1 VHSVGKLAQG
11 VSAALKS
18 RALKPK
24 RVALIAV
31 EEQLNIREWR
41 ELSELFEDIG
51 SHDMAEH
58 ATALRRAKAPLEID
72 LVAETTHILEAA
84 LARFEQTAR
93 PGRTEYEVMAE
104 IEREA
109 RRRGVEDFRLLL
121 ARSTTPGIGLRPA
134 AHSTFG
140 PGEQV
145 LILVAASSQRYWSEL
160 GETVCFGEPTKHMA
174 TSYEI
179 ATQVFERLL
188 QNVRVGATLPTADAC
203 LNGVASPAARKSFQA
218 YGLANGVGLDLT
230 EAPELG
236 KTPYGALQPGTT
248 LTLRACMTDQD
259 SGSALISR
267 PYLAT
272 ETGLQPLASRLYR
285 LVSLGG

>member
-1 VHSVGKLAQG
+1 
-11 VSAALKS
+11 
-18 RALKPK
+18 
-24 RVALIAV
+24 
-31 EEQLNIREWR
+31 
-41 ELSELFEDIG
+41 
-51 SHDMAEH
+51 MAEH
-58 ATALRRAKAPLEID
+58 ATALRRAKAPLEIS
-72 LVAETTHILEAA
+72 LVAETTHILEQA

-93 PGRTEYEVMAE
+93 PGRTEFEMMAE
-104 IEREA
+104 TEREA

-145 LILVAASSQRYWSEL
+145 LILVAASYQRYWSEL
-160 GETVCFGEPTKHMA
+160 GDTFCFGKPTQPL
-174 TSYEI
+174 TSTYEI

-188 QNVRVGATLPTADAC
+188 QDVRVGAPLPAADAC
-203 LNGVASPAARKSFQA
+203 LSGVASPAARKSFQA
-218 YGLANGVGLDLT
+218 YGLANGIGLDLT

-236 KTPYGALQPGTT
+236 RAPNGPLQPGTT
-248 LTLRACMTDQD
+248 LTLRACMTDQH

-272 ETGLQPLASRLYR
+272 ETGLQPVASRPYR
-285 LVSLGG
+285 LISFGD